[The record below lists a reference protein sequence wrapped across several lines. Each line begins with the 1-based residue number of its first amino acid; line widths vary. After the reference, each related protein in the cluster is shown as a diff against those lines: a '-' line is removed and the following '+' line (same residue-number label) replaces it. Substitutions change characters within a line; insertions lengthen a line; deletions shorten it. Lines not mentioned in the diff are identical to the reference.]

1 MLLAISQLIWLIA
14 TPNHMTNQGA
24 LKSTKALEGLHAVHV
39 VSHSPFI
46 SEEIKDGELAQATC
60 KRSAIESN
68 QRLIMQ

>member
-1 MLLAISQLIWLIA
+1 
-14 TPNHMTNQGA
+14 MTNQGA